1 MVGIAA
7 GILGANVLL
16 TDLPIYI
23 PQLQATIEANIPGL
37 EDRVKAKALDWSED
51 LTEDD
56 SRMRKKADILLL
68 SDCIY
73 YEKSLGPLV
82 NTMKCLTD
90 YHSTVIL
97 SYERRP
103 EKLDLYKEFFSI
115 VEKSFIKEVL
125 SEASSPYGN
134 PVFLIKMK
142 KK

>member
-16 TDLPIYI
+16 TDLPVYI
-23 PQLQATIEANIPGL
+23 PQLQATIEANIPAL
-37 EDRVKAKALDWSED
+37 EDRVNAKALDWSED

-73 YEKSLGPLV
+73 YENSLDPLV

-90 YHSTVIL
+90 NHSTVIL

-115 VEKSFIKEVL
+115 VEKSFVKEVL
-125 SEASSPYGN
+125 SEVSSPYGN
-134 PVFLIKMK
+134 PVLLIKMK

>member
-16 TDLPIYI
+16 TDLPVYI
-23 PQLQATIEANIPGL
+23 PQLQATIEANIPAL
-37 EDRVKAKALDWSED
+37 EDRVNAKALDWSED

-56 SRMRKKADILLL
+56 SRMRRKADILLL

-73 YEKSLGPLV
+73 YENSLDPLV

-90 YHSTVIL
+90 IHSTVIL

-115 VEKSFIKEVL
+115 VEKSFVKEVL
-125 SEASSPYGN
+125 SEVSSPYGN
-134 PVFLIKMK
+134 PVLLIKMK